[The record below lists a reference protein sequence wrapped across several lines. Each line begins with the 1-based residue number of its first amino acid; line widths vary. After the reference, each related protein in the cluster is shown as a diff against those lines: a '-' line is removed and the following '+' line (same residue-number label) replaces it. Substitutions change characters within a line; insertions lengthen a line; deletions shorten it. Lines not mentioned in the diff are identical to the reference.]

1 MHKKDIATRAN
12 GNKHPQDVR
21 APDEIYDTLD
31 LRNSLLKAYRDL
43 NADRI
48 TPSKARAISQMARAI
63 TDTVRLEVQAA
74 REHIGS
80 TKPLMLLPKRV
91 DQQSVEDKTESNE

>member
-1 MHKKDIATRAN
+1 MQKTDAKPGN
-12 GNKHPQDVR
+12 GLHTIPEIR
-21 APDEIYDTLD
+21 PPDEIFDTLD
-31 LRNSLLKAYRDL
+31 LRMSLIKAYRDL

-74 REHIGS
+74 RDHIS
-80 TKPLMLLPKRV
+80 SIKPVVMVPQRV
-91 DQQSVEDKTESNE
+91 GQRALEDKS

>member
-1 MHKKDIATRAN
+1 M
-12 GNKHPQDVR
+12 
-21 APDEIYDTLD
+21 
-31 LRNSLLKAYRDL
+31 SLIKAYRDL

-74 REHIGS
+74 RDHISG
-80 TKPLMLLPKRV
+80 TKPV
-91 DQQSVEDKTESNE
+91 VIVERYGG

>member
-1 MHKKDIATRAN
+1 MHKDAN
-12 GNKHPQDVR
+12 GQLPQVQEIR
-21 APDEIYDTLD
+21 PPDEIFDTLD
-31 LRNSLLKAYRDL
+31 LRLSLIRAYKDL

-74 REHIGS
+74 RDHISGA
-80 TKPLMLLPKRV
+80 KPIMLMPKPV
-91 DQQSVEDKTESNE
+91 DQRAIEDKP